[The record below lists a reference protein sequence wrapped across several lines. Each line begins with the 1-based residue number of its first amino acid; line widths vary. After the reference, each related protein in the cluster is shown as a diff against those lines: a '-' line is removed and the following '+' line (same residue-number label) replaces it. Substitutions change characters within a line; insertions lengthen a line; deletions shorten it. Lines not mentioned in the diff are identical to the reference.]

1 MFEFHVLTLGQF
13 SRNKFW
19 GELDSQSYRE
29 PVCTSTLVKGEGNRN
44 LIVDPSLPPE
54 RMAKVLYDRSGL
66 KLEDINFVFISH
78 SHGDHFVGIELFQ
91 KAAWFMGAAELEIM
105 GMSDNAHTREF
116 AQKFIPVHEGNN
128 SEAVNSGLNKS
139 GLNESKL
146 PQGIEFLSLPGHT
159 LGSMGILFDSRD
171 GRVCI
176 CGDAVM
182 TRDFF
187 DNRQGYYNSAD
198 FEKSA
203 SSIQKLSELCDIV
216 VPGHDNYFLTGRK

>member
-1 MFEFHVLTLGQF
+1 MFEFNVLTLGQF

-66 KLEDINFVFISH
+66 KPDNINFVFISH
-78 SHGDHFVGIELFQ
+78 SHGDHFVGIEIFK
-91 KAAWFMGAAELEIM
+91 KAAWLMGASELEIM
-105 GMSDNAHTREF
+105 EMSDNAHTRKF
-116 AQKFIPVHEGNN
+116 AQRFIPVHEN
-128 SEAVNSGLNKS
+128 EAV
-139 GLNESKL
+139 L
-146 PQGIEFLSLPGHT
+146 PVGIEFLSLPGHT
-159 LGSMGILFDSRD
+159 LGTMGILFDSRD
-171 GRVCI
+171 GRVCV

-187 DNRQGYYNSAD
+187 DNNQGYYNSAD